1 MTHIKAISRILWCAL
16 LLGLTL
22 AGAAA
27 RGQEVM
33 VVANTG
39 VSASQISSTELR
51 DIFTGVR
58 SRFGDGTRAVPVI
71 LKGGPAHEVFLSHH
85 LGENPDEF
93 RTRWRKAVFTGQGA
107 MPKEFNSE
115 RALLEYVAATPG
127 AIGYVSRVTADI
139 PVKVLTVWKGAR

>member
-1 MTHIKAISRILWCAL
+1 
-16 LLGLTL
+16 
-22 AGAAA
+22 
-27 RGQEVM
+27 
-33 VVANTG
+33 
-39 VSASQISSTELR
+39 
-51 DIFTGVR
+51 
-58 SRFGDGTRAVPVI
+58 VI

-85 LGENPDEF
+85 IGENPDEF

-127 AIGYVSRVTADI
+127 AIGYVSRVTADN